1 MNAKELRAKDEAALK
16 QELNDLQN
24 THFKLRMQKA
34 TQQLTNTS
42 SLRTTRRDIA
52 RVRTILTEKATTKM
66 TETAQSLNRTLV
78 GTVSSSKMEKTV
90 TVLVE
95 RKVKHPLYGKYV
107 VKSKKYHAHDEIG
120 CNEGDKVEIAECRP
134 LSKTVS
140 WTVTKVLEKAVVL

>member
-1 MNAKELRAKDEAALK
+1 
-16 QELNDLQN
+16 
-24 THFKLRMQKA
+24 
-34 TQQLTNTS
+34 
-42 SLRTTRRDIA
+42 
-52 RVRTILTEKATTKM
+52 M

-134 LSKTVS
+134 PLQDRVLDGDEGSRKGRCPLS
-140 WTVTKVLEKAVVL
+140 